1 MRLLLD
7 EMLPPAVAEALRR
20 RGHAVSAVAE
30 QSELRGS
37 SDPEIFDLALAE
49 SRAIVTANVADFRV
63 LAAEARSAGGEAPLL
78 LFTSSRGWPRG
89 SSHRIGRLV
98 EALDDLLRESP
109 DLAGEHW
116 LD

>member
-7 EMLPPAVAEALRR
+7 EMLPPVVAEALRE

-30 QSELRGS
+30 RRGLRGS
-37 SDPEIFDLALAE
+37 SDAAIFKLALAE
-49 SRAIVTANVADFRV
+49 DRAIVTENVGDFRV
-63 LAAEARSAGGEAPLL
+63 LAAEARSAGREAPLL

-98 EALDDLLRESP
+98 EALDTLLSEQR

>member
-7 EMLPPAVAEALRR
+7 EMLPPVVAEALRR

-30 QSELRGS
+30 RSGLRGS
-37 SDPEIFDLALAE
+37 SDAEILDLALDE
-49 SRAIVTANVADFRV
+49 DRAVVTENVADLRV
-63 LAAEARSAGGEAPLL
+63 LAAEARSAGRDAPLL
-78 LFTSSRGWPRG
+78 LFTSSHGWPRG

-98 EALDDLLRESP
+98 EALDAFLRETP
-109 DLAGEHW
+109 DLEGEYW

>member
-7 EMLPPAVAEALRR
+7 EMLPPVVAEALRR

-30 QSELRGS
+30 RSGLRGS
-37 SDPEIFDLALAE
+37 SDPEILDLALAE
-49 SRAIVTANVADFRV
+49 GRAIVTENVADFRG
-63 LAAEARSAGGEAPLL
+63 LAAEARSAGREAPLL

-89 SSHRIGRLV
+89 SSHHIGRLV
-98 EALDDLLRESP
+98 EALDVVLRERP
-109 DLAGEHW
+109 DLEGEYW